1 MSRSRR
7 RRVPL
12 RPVPLTAAAVTAA
25 AVAAVAAIAVHAVP
39 NGSAVTLHDAADSAA
54 PLQASYQAGASWGTG
69 YSGQYTITNA
79 GTSAVTSWTLAFTLP
94 QGTSLTSLWDG
105 SYTDN
110 GGQVTVTSDS
120 WDATVSPGGTV
131 TVGFETESSGTA
143 GQPSGCTI
151 NGTACAGGSAPG
163 SSPTAAAPTTAAPT
177 TAAPT
182 TAAPTTAAPTT
193 AAPTTAAPSPSA
205 SATAPSPTASASAT
219 SSSGSPSDGSAGF
232 APYVDT
238 SLFPPFSLVST
249 AQATGVKQFNLAF
262 VVSGDSVTGN
272 TGGSCTPEWGG
283 VTAIGSDPVAAQIG
297 ALRAIGGDVRISFG
311 GEDGSELA
319 VTCTDVSQLQAAYQ
333 DVISAYD
340 VNKIDFDIEG
350 AAVDNT
356 AANAR
361 RDQALV
367 ALQKANPGLQVSF
380 TLPVLPSG
388 LPADEDGVLTGA
400 VQAGVDISAV
410 NVMAMDYGDG
420 AAPNP
425 SGQMGTFAIDAATAT
440 DAQVASAMGI
450 SDDAAWSKVAV
461 TPMIGVNDTSDE
473 IFTVANAQQLE
484 AFAASKH
491 LAWLS
496 MWSAARDAECSGGA
510 QSFAS
515 PTCSSIAQTPD
526 EFMDTFGAY

>member
-7 RRVPL
+7 RPRPGRVLLWFAPL
-12 RPVPLTAAAVTAA
+12 AAA
-25 AVAAVAAIAVHAVP
+25 AVAATVLVSMNRSV
-39 NGSAVTLHDAADSAA
+39 VTLHDAADSAS
-54 PLQASYQAGASWGTG
+54 PLEASYQAASNWGTG

-79 GTSAVTSWTLAFTLP
+79 GTSAVTGWTLAFTLP
-94 QGTSLTSLWDG
+94 AGTSLTSLWDG
-105 SYTDN
+105 TYTDN
-110 GGQVTVTSDS
+110 AGQVTVTSDS
-120 WDATVSPGGTV
+120 WDAAVAPGGTA
-131 TVGFETESSGTA
+131 TVGFEASSSGTA

-151 NGTACAGGSAPG
+151 NGAACTGGATGP
-163 SSPTAAAPTTAAPT
+163 A
-177 TAAPT
+177 
-182 TAAPTTAAPTT
+182 
-193 AAPTTAAPSPSA
+193 PSA
-205 SATAPSPTASASAT
+205 SPTSSRPATTTPTAPASTTPTT
-219 SSSGSPSDGSAGF
+219 T

-249 AQATGVKQFNLAF
+249 AQVTGVKQFNLAF
-262 VVSGDSVTGN
+262 VVNGG
-272 TGGSCTPEWGG
+272 GGSCTPEWGG
-283 VTAIGSDPVAAQIG
+283 VSPLGSDPVAAQIG

-311 GEDGSELA
+311 GEAGSELA
-319 VTCTDVSQLQAAYQ
+319 IACTDASALQAAYQ
-333 DVISAYD
+333 DVITTYD

-367 ALQKANPGLQVSF
+367 ALEKANPGLAVSF

-388 LPADEDGVLTGA
+388 LTTDGVAVLDGA
-400 VQAGVDISAV
+400 AGAGVKLSAV

-425 SGQMGTFAIDAATAT
+425 SGNMGTFAIDAATAT
-440 DAQVASAMGI
+440 DAQVATAFGI
-450 SDDAAWSKVAV
+450 SDAAAWPLIAV

-473 IFTVANAQQLE
+473 IFTVANAKQLV

-496 MWSAARDAECSGGA
+496 MWSGARDAQCPGGA

-515 PTCSSIAQTPD
+515 PTCSSIIQSPD
-526 EFMDTFGAY
+526 AFADALGAY